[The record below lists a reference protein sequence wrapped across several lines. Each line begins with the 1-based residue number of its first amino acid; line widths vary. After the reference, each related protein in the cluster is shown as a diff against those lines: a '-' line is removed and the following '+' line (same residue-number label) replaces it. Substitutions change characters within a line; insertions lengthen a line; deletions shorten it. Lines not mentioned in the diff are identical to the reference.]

1 MNDNLLIFI
10 TAGALLTAAIP
21 GARAADDGQ
30 SMFDEGT
37 YQSLVAEGKAHRIGD
52 VLTVIV
58 QEQASATSTADLRAQ
73 RDFTVSAQ
81 LQLAGIPHR
90 GTEPHTV
97 SAGTSSGSDGSGSTE
112 RTGRLLAQL
121 TVRIDAISNSGDFVV
136 SGLQSLKINGEE
148 QSISLSG
155 IVRKQDILADN
166 TVLSNRIADARIQ
179 FKGEGFVTEQSRP
192 GLIARI
198 LSFFGI

>member
-1 MNDNLLIFI
+1 
-10 TAGALLTAAIP
+10 
-21 GARAADDGQ
+21 
-30 SMFDEGT
+30 MFDERT
-37 YQSLVAEGKAHRIGD
+37 YQSLVAEGKAHRVGD

-73 RDFTVSAQ
+73 RDFKVAAQ

-90 GTEPHTV
+90 GTEPH
-97 SAGTSSGSDGSGSTE
+97 SIAAGTSSGSDGGGSTE

-121 TVRIDAISNSGDFVV
+121 TVRIDDISSSGDFVV

-166 TVLSNRIADARIQ
+166 TVLSNRIAEARIQ

-192 GLIARI
+192 GLVARI